1 LANTAVTNK
10 TCMAFR
16 AICKFTDLK
25 VQARMVYRPKLYAIL
40 AWTDQSGQY
49 TETIDTEL
57 YDLGQ

>member
-1 LANTAVTNK
+1 
-10 TCMAFR
+10 MAFR